1 MKRLFSLFLCLS
13 FPLFA
18 LPCAAAADFAS
29 EEDFAQWLVGYHR
42 RPEPARLSGAFHYAA
57 TSGWLGGPGLFSGVF
72 SGFLAGVFR
81 DNPEKVPGWQTEW
94 STLGKAVA
102 DKEEDDAED
111 DAEDGEAMA
120 GREAIVFFALW
131 YAERPDLRQMA
142 RAMREKNENVKSLAH
157 MNVKLLAHMIQ
168 NYHDDARSLEE
179 IPLNQGEWVVSAL
192 WGKFYATGEVTALE
206 RTLQALPWE
215 ENPALAEYGNQ
226 PLGVIFAPQWIGR
239 TAHWMLSDA
248 AYLDP
253 RMLELCETFLE
264 QTRDTAIAEALRGIV
279 AEVKKAKAAAKK

>member
-42 RPEPARLSGAFHYAA
+42 RPEPARVSGALHYVA
-57 TSGWLGGPGLFSGVF
+57 TSGWLEGTGPFSGF
-72 SGFLAGVFR
+72 SGFGGFLAGVFR

-94 STLGKAVA
+94 PALDKVVA
-102 DKEEDDAED
+102 DKEKDEDD
-111 DAEDGEAMA
+111 DAEDGEAMMW
-120 GREAIVFFALW
+120 REGMVFFALW

-142 RAMREKNENVKSLAH
+142 RAMREKNENLKFLADI
-157 MNVKLLAHMIQ
+157 IQ

-179 IPLNQGEWVVSAL
+179 IPLNQGEWVVRAL

-215 ENPALAEYGNQ
+215 ENPALAKYGNQ